1 MSRTLLTHVC
11 GSPVVLSLNESMNL
25 IAPSFSFTTTGIKD
39 FTLDLIPRD
48 AEKLIPKYICT
59 KCNKTIE
66 DKELEN
72 NVVCLCQI
80 CGEEHTVKETYVH
93 SIIASIC
100 SKCRDD
106 IKSGTNLSSRQR
118 EYSNVFGLKI
128 GMKLIPLIKVLT
140 NPIKL

>member
-80 CGEEHTVKETYVH
+80 CGEDH

-106 IKSGTNLSSRQR
+106 IKSDTNLSSRQR